1 MAERKFKF
9 HDGKLG
15 AAITVQVTPRSSRN
29 AISEILSD
37 GTIRVSM
44 VNAASGP
51 RANAALVEFLA
62 AVLEVPAEAVEI
74 LGPVMERTNTESN
87 PVVSAYFLSTL
98 GTYCAK
104 AGDYGK
110 AVEYQ
115 RLAEKMLPQAT
126 QLTQAR
132 FLIETN
138 RHKSEMM
145 IAGGQQLLI
154 GREQLT
160 LLALG
165 ATK

>member
-62 AVLEVPAEAVEI
+62 AVLEVDANAVEI
-74 LGPVMERTNTESN
+74 VAGENGANKLVTINSLSSN
-87 PVVSAYFLSTL
+87 MVH
-98 GTYCAK
+98 
-104 AGDYGK
+104 
-110 AVEYQ
+110 
-115 RLAEKMLPQAT
+115 
-126 QLTQAR
+126 AR
-132 FLIETN
+132 IMRSLD
-138 RHKSEMM
+138 
-145 IAGGQQLLI
+145 
-154 GREQLT
+154 
-160 LLALG
+160 
-165 ATK
+165 